1 MPITDTIT
9 ADQDLD
15 VAADC
20 CGFFASPHPHLW
32 EYTNGHLVCAYCDFK
47 QPLSS

>member
-1 MPITDTIT
+1 MPTTDTIT
-9 ADQDLD
+9 ADPDLAVVED
-15 VAADC
+15 L

-47 QPLSS
+47 QSLSS